1 MTMKTSLLVA
11 ESRVPKSNSAS
22 KTRGPGKTITKKK
35 KNTRERRDRVGSK
48 AIYIEDPNT
57 PQEIVLRLARRIRF
71 SVRGIPASRTIDVT
85 LQPINRET
93 EMIKRK
99 ANNGSHIYSNK
110 LPRSTI
116 TDSTCPIRCDSPELT
131 VVDFSYDVPSSTLI
145 FQLVLHGVELEPNKF
160 QACYQ
165 YNLRLSVDGRTIGSL
180 DINTVTQ
187 FNTKP
192 ETEARAFTLDYQ
204 KSSTSTPLS
213 SPSPASSPLSS
224 PVAFSPYEQP
234 EVTQVTQPPLALEPE
249 LPVLQFED
257 TYSRSQS
264 NPFCTPLELTTNG
277 WWSNDAFYLPE
288 IDQPLLSEIPFEIA

>member
-1 MTMKTSLLVA
+1 MKTSLLVA

-22 KTRGPGKTITKKK
+22 KTRGPGKTVTKKK
-35 KNTRERRDRVGSK
+35 KNMRERRDRVGSK
-48 AIYIEDPNT
+48 AIYIDT
-57 PQEIVLRLARRIRF
+57 PKEIVLRLARRIRF

-192 ETEARAFTLDYQ
+192 ETEARAFALDYLR
-204 KSSTSTPLS
+204 SSTSSPLS

-234 EVTQVTQPPLALEPE
+234 EVTQQPPLALEPE
-249 LPVLQFED
+249 PVLQFED
-257 TYSRSQS
+257 TYSCSQS
-264 NPFCTPLELTTNG
+264 TPFCAPLELSTNG
-277 WWSNDAFYLPE
+277 WWNNDAFYLPE
-288 IDQPLLSEIPFEIA
+288 LDQPLLSEIPFEIA